1 MLLLRQLDRAENLR
15 ATDLLDGIILR
26 GFEHHT
32 DLSEAKHC
40 SRSNGSISGYPVSID
55 KRPIRGVEIDHH
67 PNPFTKLNLGVSRGN
82 ALVRHDNVIVLGAPN
97 VNDRNA
103 NREPMPFELSLSHDE
118 VRQRPPSCRGRRRPL
133 RPWRTG
139 VRGRDCLRAWR

>member
-1 MLLLRQLDRAENLR
+1 MLLLQRLDCTENLR
-15 ATDLLDGIILR
+15 ATALLDGIILR

-32 DLSEAKHC
+32 DFSKAKHR
-40 SRSNGSISGYPVSID
+40 SRGNGSISGYLVSID
-55 KRPIRGVEIDHH
+55 KRPIRRVEIDHH

-82 ALVRHDNVIVLGAPN
+82 ALVRHDNVIVFGAPN

-103 NREPMPFELSLSHDE
+103 NGEPMPFELSLSHDE
-118 VRQRPPSCRGRRRPL
+118 VCQRPPSCTGRRRRL

-139 VRGRDCLRAWR
+139 VRGRDWLSARR

>member
-1 MLLLRQLDRAENLR
+1 MLLLRHLDRAENLR
-15 ATDLLDGIILR
+15 ATALLDGIIFR
-26 GFEHHT
+26 GLEHHT
-32 DLSEAKHC
+32 DFSEAKHC

-82 ALVRHDNVIVLGAPN
+82 ARVRHDNVIVFGAPN

-118 VRQRPPSCRGRRRPL
+118 V
-133 RPWRTG
+133 
-139 VRGRDCLRAWR
+139 